1 VSGVDH
7 PAMLN
12 DLPLWPERAS
22 TFAVNV
28 DYLFLFILV
37 TCAFFAALI
46 FFLVA
51 YLAIRY
57 RRRTPEQRATQ
68 IRNSVPLELVWT
80 GVPICLAGV
89 MFLWGAAL
97 FMQRTIVPP
106 NAQEIYVVGKQ
117 WMWKLQHPEGPREID
132 ELHVPVGRPFRL
144 VMTSEDVIHDFFIP
158 AFRLKQD
165 VLPNRFTSL
174 WFEATKTG
182 QFHLFCSQYCG
193 TNHARMGG
201 WVYVL
206 EPSDYQ
212 RWLSGAMGAEPMAD
226 SGAKLFTHFG
236 CQSCHQ
242 SHDTER
248 GPTLVGLY
256 GKSVQL
262 AGGGTVTGDESYIEE
277 SILTPAS
284 KVTRGYTPVMPTF
297 LGQIPPDDL
306 VQLIAY
312 IKSLNTPAMARRQP

>member
-1 VSGVDH
+1 
-7 PAMLN
+7 MLS

-22 TFAVNV
+22 TFAVSV

-37 TCAFFAALI
+37 VCAFFAVLI
-46 FFLVA
+46 FTLVL

-57 RRRTPEQRATQ
+57 RRRTPEERATQ
-68 IRNSVPLELVWT
+68 IKNSLPLELVWT

-89 MFLWGAAL
+89 MFFWGAAL
-97 FMQRTIVPP
+97 FMRRTIVPP
-106 NAQEIYVVGKQ
+106 DAQDIYVVGKQ

-144 VMTSEDVIHDFFIP
+144 VMTSEDVIHDFFVP

-182 QFHLFCSQYCG
+182 RFHLFCSQYCG

-212 RWLSGAMGAEPMAD
+212 HWLSGAMGNESMTD
-226 SGAKLFTHFG
+226 SGAKLFTRLG
-236 CQSCHQ
+236 CEGCHQ

-248 GPTLVGLY
+248 GPALVGLY

-262 AGGGTVTGDESYIEE
+262 AGGETVTGDESYIEE
-277 SILTPAS
+277 SILTPAA
-284 KVTRGYTPVMPTF
+284 KVTRGYTPIMPTF

-306 VQLIAY
+306 FQLIVY